1 MDKPEI
7 INKSVLNFDMK
18 KYKSKLI
25 NKNDILTA
33 SPYSFGKKT
42 NFQFR
47 RKDYNDPNMP
57 RRPMA
62 AYILYF
68 Q

>member
-1 MDKPEI
+1 
-7 INKSVLNFDMK
+7 MK
-18 KYKSKLI
+18 KYKSKLL
-25 NKNDILTA
+25 NKNELLSS
-33 SPYSFGKKT
+33 SPYINKKT